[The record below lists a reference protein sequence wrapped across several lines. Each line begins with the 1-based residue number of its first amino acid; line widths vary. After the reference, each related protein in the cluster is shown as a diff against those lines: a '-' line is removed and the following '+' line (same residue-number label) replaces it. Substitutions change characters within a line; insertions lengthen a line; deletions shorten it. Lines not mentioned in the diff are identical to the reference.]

1 MSDSMADLIELGY
14 NPSFVGGSDA
24 DDDYGDF
31 TKQVQKFMTTHPHI
45 GGATV
50 LYGGYSNSDDSDAAS
65 DAASDAVSDD
75 ENFSL
80 EEPSNAPLLDEI
92 SNDAAFTLSD
102 AVENV
107 AVSNWQQSH
116 SGESSH
122 KSYQFDNFNSFPKTH
137 TFGDSIFGGDL
148 IKDIHEDEHA
158 DEPHGEPHGE
168 PHDEHDE
175 PHDEHD
181 DVDNPHSC
189 GCSYDFIDPE
199 KQTKAPSD
207 ENILDELVDNS

>member
-65 DAASDAVSDD
+65 DVVSDD
-75 ENFSL
+75 EKFSL
-80 EEPSNAPLLDEI
+80 EEPSNAPLLDET

-148 IKDIHEDEHA
+148 IKDLHEDEHA
-158 DEPHGEPHGE
+158 DEPHE
-168 PHDEHDE
+168 DE
-175 PHDEHD
+175 PHDDEPLEPHVSHD

-199 KQTKAPSD
+199 KQTKEPSV
-207 ENILDELVDNS
+207 ENILEELVDNS

>member
-1 MSDSMADLIELGY
+1 MADLIELGY

-65 DAASDAVSDD
+65 DVVSDD

-80 EEPSNAPLLDEI
+80 EEPSNAPMLDET

-148 IKDIHEDEHA
+148 IKDLHEDEHA
-158 DEPHGEPHGE
+158 DEPHE
-168 PHDEHDE
+168 DE
-175 PHDEHD
+175 PHDDEPHEPHEPHVH
-181 DVDNPHSC
+181 VDNPHSC

-199 KQTKAPSD
+199 KQTKEPSV

>member
-1 MSDSMADLIELGY
+1 MADLIELGY

-65 DAASDAVSDD
+65 DVVSDD
-75 ENFSL
+75 EKFSL
-80 EEPSNAPLLDEI
+80 EEPSNAPLLDET

-148 IKDIHEDEHA
+148 IKDLHEDEHA
-158 DEPHGEPHGE
+158 DEPHE
-168 PHDEHDE
+168 DE
-175 PHDEHD
+175 PHDDEPLEPHVSHD

-199 KQTKAPSD
+199 KQTKEPSV